1 MFGFGR
7 NRREKLLAAPFP
19 PEWAD
24 ILARN
29 LPYESLL
36 EENEKTELRGLL
48 TILLDEKRFEGCDGV
63 RITDEIRVTIA
74 AQACL
79 LLLNRP
85 TGVFPGLRTILVYP
99 DAFLAPAVEHL
110 EDGVVVEGMEARAG
124 ESWSLGNVVL
134 SWADALEGAADPEDG
149 YNPVLH
155 EFAHQLDYESGASEG
170 APALPDRATEE
181 EWKRIFTREY
191 RALSAGRPSP
201 MDSYG
206 AKSPAEFFAV
216 ATETFFER
224 PVDLKTA
231 HPDLYGQLR
240 NYYRQD
246 PVLRI
251 LRRRRGSDDRR
262 GMTARTDQGEA

>member
-7 NRREKLLAAPFP
+7 KRREKLRNAPFP
-19 PEWAD
+19 QEWETL
-24 ILARN
+24 ITRN
-29 LPYESLL
+29 VPYGSFL
-36 EENEKTELRGLL
+36 ENQEKLDLRGLVQVL
-48 TILLDEKRFEGCDGV
+48 IHEKRFEGCAGV
-63 RITDEIRVTIA
+63 EITDEIRVTVS

-85 TGVFPGLRTILVYP
+85 TDIYPRLRSILVYP

-134 SWADALEGAADPEDG
+134 SWADVLEGAADPWDG

-155 EFAHQLDYESGASEG
+155 EFAHQLDDESGASEG
-170 APALPDRATEE
+170 APALQDRQSEE
-181 EWKRIFTREY
+181 DWKRIFAREY
-191 RALSAGRPSP
+191 RALSAGRRSP
-201 MDSYG
+201 MDAYG

-224 PVDLKTA
+224 PIELKTA
-231 HPDLYGQLR
+231 HTDLYEQLR
-240 NYYRQD
+240 KYYRQD
-246 PVLRI
+246 PVLRQ
-251 LRRRRGSDDRR
+251 LRLRPSGRS
-262 GMTARTDQGEA
+262 

>member
-7 NRREKLLAAPFP
+7 KRRKKLGTAPFP
-19 PEWAD
+19 PEWEAT
-24 ILARN
+24 LTRN
-29 LPYESLL
+29 VPYESLL
-36 EENEKTELRGLL
+36 AENEKSDLRGLVQ
-48 TILLDEKRFEGCDGV
+48 ILLHEKRFEGCAGLD
-63 RITDEIRVTIA
+63 ITDEIRVTIA

-85 TGVFPGLRTILVYP
+85 TDIYPRLRSILVYP
-99 DAFLAPAVEHL
+99 DAFLAPSVEYH

-124 ESWSLGNVVL
+124 ESWSLGNIVL
-134 SWADALEGAADPEDG
+134 SWADVLEGAADPGDG

-170 APALPDRATEE
+170 APALPDRQSED
-181 EWKRIFTREY
+181 EWKRIFAHEY
-191 RALSAGRPSP
+191 RALSAGRRSP

-224 PVDLKTA
+224 PVELKTA
-231 HPDLYGQLR
+231 HAELYEQLR
-240 NYYRQD
+240 KYYRQD
-246 PVLRI
+246 PVLR
-251 LRRRRGSDDRR
+251 LLKLGPPGRRPFGRR
-262 GMTARTDQGEA
+262 